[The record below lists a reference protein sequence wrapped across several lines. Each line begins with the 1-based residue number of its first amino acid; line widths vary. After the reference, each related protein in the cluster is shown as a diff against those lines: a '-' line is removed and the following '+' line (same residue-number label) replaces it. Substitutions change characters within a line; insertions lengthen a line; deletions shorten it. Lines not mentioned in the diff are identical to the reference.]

1 MRRLLVL
8 LATILLG
15 GAGAAEA
22 QPQTKVVFGYTAVAE
37 YASAMIAKE
46 EGFFAKRGLDVELVQ
61 VTLNSTLPAALV
73 SNSLQ
78 MAVPTPSIL
87 LQANDGGLDLVII
100 GNCSVRDPMADTNA
114 VLVRPGSGLKTAQ
127 DLIGKKV
134 GVPGLNALLHVL
146 FREWLTIKGVDYK
159 QVTFVEGQLPQ
170 LGEMLKGGT
179 IDAAVLVDPF
189 YHRNLAAGFGEV
201 LARYNVDLPAGI
213 ATSFYATTREWANAH
228 PEAVKGLQAAMRE
241 ANQFHKDNPEAW
253 RPIVGKYIKLP
264 PEVLATLRSPNLDFE
279 ITPQQVDQW
288 LDIMTRQNMLTR
300 RPDIAALII
309 R

>member
-8 LATILLG
+8 LATLLLG
-15 GAGAAEA
+15 AGTA
-22 QPQTKVVFGYTAVAE
+22 QAQQQTKILIGYTAVAE

-46 EGFFAKRGLDVELVQ
+46 EGFFAKRGLDVELVAVQ
-61 VTLNSTLPAALV
+61 LNSTIPAALV

-78 MAVPTPSIL
+78 MGIPTPSIL

-100 GNCSVRDPMADTNA
+100 GNVSVSDPTADTNA
-114 VLVRPGSGLKTAQ
+114 VLVRPGSSIKMPQ
-127 DLIGKKV
+127 DLIGKTV
-134 GVPGLNALLHVL
+134 AVPGLNALIHVL
-146 FREWLTIKGVDYK
+146 FREWLTVKGVDYRK
-159 QVTFVEGQLPQ
+159 VTFVEGAMPQ
-170 LGEMLKGGT
+170 LGEMLKAGSV
-179 IDAAVLVDPF
+179 DAVVLVDPF
-189 YHRNLAAGFGEV
+189 YHRSVAAGMGEV
-201 LARYNVDLPAGI
+201 LARYNADLPAGI
-213 ATSFYATTREWANAH
+213 ATSFYATTREWAKAH

-264 PEVLATLRSPNLDFE
+264 PEVLASLRPPNLDFE

-288 LDIMTRQNMLTR
+288 VDIMMRQGMLTHK
-300 RPDIAALII
+300 PDANALII

>member
-1 MRRLLVL
+1 MRRLLLL

-15 GAGAAEA
+15 AGAAQA
-22 QPQTKVVFGYTAVAE
+22 QPQTKILIGYTAVAE

-46 EGFFAKRGLDVELVQ
+46 EGFFAKRGLDVELVAVQ
-61 VTLNSTLPAALV
+61 LNSTIPAALV

-78 MAVPTPSIL
+78 MGIPTPSIL

-100 GNCSVRDPMADTNA
+100 GNVSVSDPSADSNA
-114 VLVRPGSGLKTAQ
+114 VLVRPGSGLKTPQ

-134 GVPGLNALLHVL
+134 AVPGLNALIHVL
-146 FREWLTIKGVDYK
+146 FREWLTVKGVDYK
-159 QVTFVEGQLPQ
+159 QVIFVEGAMPQ
-170 LGEMLKGGT
+170 LGEMLKAGSV
-179 IDAAVLVDPF
+179 DAVVLVDPF
-189 YHRNLAAGFGEV
+189 YHRVLAAGMGEV
-201 LARYNVDLPAGI
+201 LSRYNADLPAGI

-228 PEAVKGLQAAMRE
+228 SEAVKGLQAAMRE

-264 PEVLATLRSPNLDFE
+264 PEVLATLRPPNLDFE
-279 ITPQQVDQW
+279 ITPQQIDQW
-288 LDIMTRQNMLTR
+288 ADIMTRQGMLTHK
-300 RPDIAALII
+300 PDAAAIII